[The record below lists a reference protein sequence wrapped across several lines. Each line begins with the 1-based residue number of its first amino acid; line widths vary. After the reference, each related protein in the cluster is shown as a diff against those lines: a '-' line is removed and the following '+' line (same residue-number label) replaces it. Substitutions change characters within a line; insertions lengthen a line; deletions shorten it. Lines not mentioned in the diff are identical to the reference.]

1 MDKFPNEA
9 AKGELTKGV
18 SIIPPPTAEFSSG
31 RVGLNRGG
39 LASRGASDAA
49 GFAEESTFWL
59 IVEDDVVL
67 SALGGEVYL
76 KIKPNQFFYIIIL
89 LPLIHFCMTHFY
101 INLPFLI
108 EDVLSRLH

>member
-18 SIIPPPTAEFSSG
+18 SIIPPPVGVSSG

-39 LASRGASDAA
+39 RASRGASEAA

-59 IVEDDVVL
+59 IVEDEVVL

-76 KIKPNQFFYIIIL
+76 KKK
-89 LPLIHFCMTHFY
+89 LINVQKNY
-101 INLPFLI
+101 L
-108 EDVLSRLH
+108 

>member
-18 SIIPPPTAEFSSG
+18 SIIPPPTAELSSG
-31 RVGLNRGG
+31 RVGLKRGG
-39 LASRGASDAA
+39 RASRGASEAD

-59 IVEDDVVL
+59 IVDDVVL

-76 KIKPNQFFYIIIL
+76 KKLNYFFFT
-89 LPLIHFCMTHFY
+89 PLINVQETY
-101 INLPFLI
+101 L
-108 EDVLSRLH
+108 

>member
-18 SIIPPPTAEFSSG
+18 SIIPPPLTAELSSG

-39 LASRGASDAA
+39 RASRGASEAA
-49 GFAEESTFWL
+49 GFADESTFWL
-59 IVEDDVVL
+59 IVEEDVVL

-76 KIKPNQFFYIIIL
+76 KKSNHFFYIINLCCSVDLSLVCMGAL
-89 LPLIHFCMTHFY
+89 L
-101 INLPFLI
+101 
-108 EDVLSRLH
+108 

>member
-18 SIIPPPTAEFSSG
+18 SIIPPPTAELSSG
-31 RVGLNRGG
+31 SVGLKRGG
-39 LASRGASDAA
+39 RASRGASEAD

-59 IVEDDVVL
+59 IVDDVVL

-76 KIKPNQFFYIIIL
+76 KRKKKDSINFFTS
-89 LPLIHFCMTHFY
+89 LINVQETY
-101 INLPFLI
+101 L
-108 EDVLSRLH
+108 

>member
-1 MDKFPNEA
+1 MQNIFIWLYRVLDKLPNDA

-18 SIIPPPTAEFSSG
+18 SMIPPLGLASSG

-39 LASRGASDAA
+39 RASLGASEGA
-49 GFAEESTFWL
+49 AEESTFWL

-76 KIKPNQFFYIIIL
+76 KQ
-89 LPLIHFCMTHFY
+89 
-101 INLPFLI
+101 
-108 EDVLSRLH
+108 